1 MLPNKAA
8 LSTRPPPEGSPA
20 VCQAIYADRAAG
32 TVRSPLDAAVGVLPM
47 PGRRLDSI
55 ASGSWRESRLDR
67 MSRDEFFAKVAPLD
81 EERLRKALWNLY
93 WRGTAATRER
103 IEAEL
108 TPEVGLP
115 RQKAAEPAD
124 PARVREEAEDFV
136 ALARAGVYIAGSR
149 RVSPKERSRWRFT
162 FKRLLAEARDTL
174 RATDL
179 DPGVAAMTA
188 LIDLACEMR
197 DREYFRS
204 NDPIEAAKV
213 VVSDEVSLLWKRVR
227 EHRGF
232 AEIPD
237 ASSGRNL
244 GVAA

>member
-179 DPGVAAMTA
+179 DPGVAAMTHSSTWRA
-188 LIDLACEMR
+188 RCATGSTSGPTTPSRRRRWWSRTKSPCCGTESKSTVASPPSPR
-197 DREYFRS
+197 
-204 NDPIEAAKV
+204 
-213 VVSDEVSLLWKRVR
+213 WQ
-227 EHRGF
+227 HR
-232 AEIPD
+232 
-237 ASSGRNL
+237 N
-244 GVAA
+244 